1 MIAAFLILV
10 LLCIVAMFTLRWAY
24 PLPKAHGPRIKN
36 EPPAPAEIGR
46 LYGKVARKFPKRSG
60 LYPIAHGQEA
70 LLCRLELAKLA
81 VNTIH
86 AQYYIW
92 NDDLTGKLLLGAL
105 VDAADR
111 GVKVR
116 LILDDNTTGDT
127 ELMWASALQHPN
139 ITVKLFNP
147 FRARHPRW
155 LNYFYLLD
163 FMRLNRRMHN
173 KSLIVDGEAC
183 IVGGRNVGDNYFAAH
198 TGPHFTDMDVLAVG
212 EVVRHVEKSFESYW
226 SCGSVYDAKT
236 LLKNIKHADID
247 ILRNAV
253 KQRRESP
260 EGAALFADFAKYKS
274 SRQIARGRLPLE
286 WAPARLLADDPRKGL
301 GRIDDID
308 LVVGKLRL
316 ILGRGKR
323 ELKIASAYFV
333 PGKPGARF
341 LQALA
346 KRGLAIQVLTNSLS
360 SNNLISVHSGYAR
373 YRKKLLRAKLE
384 LYELKA
390 NRRVIEEQKKPAR
403 TPRKFFGASSSTLHA
418 KVFILDKTKV
428 FISSF
433 NFDPRSTWLNC
444 EMGILMESPA
454 LARFQLK
461 QVEQR
466 LRRHS
471 YRLELLD
478 GHRLIWLDLQSRPIG
493 VISREPDTELSRRFL
508 VWCISKLPM
517 EWLL

>member
-1 MIAAFLILV
+1 MILAFLILV
-10 LLCIVAMFTLRWAY
+10 LLCIAAVVALRWAY
-24 PLPKAHGPRIKN
+24 PLPKTHGPRLKN
-36 EPPAPAEIGR
+36 DTPGPPEIGK
-46 LYGKVARKFPKRSG
+46 LYGKQVRKFPKRSG
-60 LYPIAHGQEA
+60 LYPVAHGQEA
-70 LLCRLELAKLA
+70 LLCRMELAKLA

-105 VDAADR
+105 IDAADR

-116 LILDDNTTGDT
+116 LILDDNTTGET

-147 FRARHPRW
+147 FRIRRYRL
-155 LNYFYLLD
+155 LNYAID
-163 FMRLNRRMHN
+163 FMRVNRRMHN
-173 KSLIVDGEAC
+173 KSLIIDGQAC
-183 IVGGRNVGDNYFAAH
+183 IVGGRNVGDNYFSAH
-198 TGPHFTDMDVLAVG
+198 TGPHFTDMDVLAIG
-212 EVVRHVEKSFESYW
+212 EVVRHVEKAFESYW
-226 SCGSVYDAKT
+226 SCGSVYDARQV
-236 LLKNIKHADID
+236 LKRVKGGDLE
-247 ILRNAV
+247 ILRHAV

-260 EGAALFADFAKYKS
+260 EGVALLADFTKYKS

-286 WAPARLLADDPRKGL
+286 WAPARLLVDDPRKGL
-301 GRIDDID
+301 GKIDEHD
-308 LVVGKLRL
+308 LIVGKLRL
-316 ILGRGKR
+316 ILGRGRR

-333 PGKPGARF
+333 PGTPGSRF

-346 KRGLAIQVLTNSLS
+346 KRGLAIQILTNSLS

-373 YRKKLLRAKLE
+373 YRKRLLRSRME

-390 NRRVIEEQKKPAR
+390 NRSTIADEKKPTR
-403 TPRKFFGASSSTLHA
+403 TPKRFFGASSSTLHA
-418 KVFILDKTKV
+418 KVFILDRTKV

-444 EMGILMESPA
+444 EMGILMESA
-454 LARFQLK
+454 NLARFQLK

-493 VISREPDTELSRRFL
+493 VISREPDTELSRRIL

>member
-1 MIAAFLILV
+1 LILALVILV
-10 LLCIVAMFTLRWAY
+10 LLCGAAIFVLGWAL
-24 PLPKAHGPRIKN
+24 PLPKNHGPRIKH
-36 EPPAPAEIGR
+36 EVAGPTEIAK
-46 LYGKVARKFPKRSG
+46 LYGKQARKFPRRSG
-60 LYPIAHGQEA
+60 LYPIAHGREA
-70 LLCRLELAKLA
+70 LLCRIEMVKLA
-81 VNTIH
+81 THFIH
-86 AQYYIW
+86 SQYYIW
-92 NDDLTGKLLLGAL
+92 SDDLTGKLLLGAII
-105 VDAADR
+105 DAADR

-116 LILDDNTTGDT
+116 IILDDNTAGDT
-127 ELMWASALQHPN
+127 QLMWASALQHPN

-147 FRARHPRW
+147 FRARRHRW

-173 KSLIVDGEAC
+173 KSLIIDGQAC
-183 IVGGRNVGDNYFAAH
+183 IVGGRNIGDNYFSAH
-198 TGPHFTDMDVLAVG
+198 SGPHFTDMDVLAMG
-212 EVVRHVEKSFESYW
+212 EVVRHVEKAFEAYW
-226 SCGSVYDAKT
+226 SCGSVYDAKV
-236 LLKNIKHADID
+236 LMKGVRGADLE
-247 ILRNAV
+247 ILRHAV
-253 KQRRESP
+253 QQRRDSP
-260 EGAALFADFAKYKS
+260 EGKALVEDFGKYKS
-274 SRQIARGRLPLE
+274 YRQIARGRLPLE
-286 WAPARLLADDPRKGL
+286 WAPARLLVDDPRKGL
-301 GRIDDID
+301 GKIDEHD

-333 PGKPGARF
+333 PGRPGARF

-346 KRGLAIQVLTNSLS
+346 KRGLAIQILTNSLS
-360 SNNLISVHSGYAR
+360 SNNLLPVHSGYAR
-373 YRKKLLRAKLE
+373 YRKRLLRSRVE

-390 NRRVIEEQKKPAR
+390 NRRVIAEEAKPTR
-403 TPRKFFGASSSTLHA
+403 TPKKFFGASSSTLHA
-418 KVFILDKTKV
+418 KVFILDRTKV

-493 VISREPDTELSRRFL
+493 VISREPDTELSRRIL